1 MNQPSE
7 PEGTGLA
14 PVAVLGVV
22 VDVFPS
28 LDDAAVTER
37 VRRCAR
43 AQGMDYHG
51 AARFAAQAAAII
63 GSFEFGYCESCGRDL
78 DEHKLYAGPLGNAH
92 ARCLADEAQP

>member
-1 MNQPSE
+1 MKQPSE

-22 VDVFPS
+22 VV
-28 LDDAAVTER
+28 DDAAVTER

-63 GSFEFGYCESCGRDL
+63 DSFEFGCCESCGRDL
-78 DEHKLYAGPLGNAH
+78 DEHELYAGPLGNAH